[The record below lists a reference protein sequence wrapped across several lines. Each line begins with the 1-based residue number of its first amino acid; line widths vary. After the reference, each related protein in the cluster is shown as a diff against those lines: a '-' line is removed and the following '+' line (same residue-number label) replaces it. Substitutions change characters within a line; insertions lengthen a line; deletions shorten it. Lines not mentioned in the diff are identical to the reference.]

1 MRGHWHVWL
10 VYGVCLAV
18 VAGALGWMSRE
29 MLAMEHARHL
39 ADAVTQ
45 HNANARLALWRMEGR
60 AAPLVA
66 REHARPFVLPD
77 AFPPAAT
84 AHIEPSAFPIPGVP
98 DAPDETYVQHA
109 PDAREPSYINL
120 LFQIT
125 PDAKVS
131 IAYTGKGARDVEA
144 FQDRVL
150 SAKLPA
156 RLRQTPSATPLA
168 RDASPHPRDPFRHQ
182 AMQESHAPQP
192 SQVTDSLQTMEDPQA
207 LQVATA
213 LSTSPSPSPDQ
224 VQSRRRMQ
232 SPRELLHENTL
243 TQSQLNRD
251 EFAFRV
257 ESVTRQMQLRHS
269 PPPYHTQTDPASPAS
284 APHLPSRVPPSKTNI
299 HAPPVVREGIM
310 HPFWVDGELLL
321 ARHVWVDGVL
331 HIQGCWLD
339 TKALLRDL
347 EREART
353 LLPDARLHPSRDDCR
368 DTPPEHALAALP
380 LHLDAPPPTDVR
392 IPRWTPMRVL
402 LLSAWGA
409 MALAGLSV
417 AFVLRGTLELSE
429 RRAAFVSAVTHEL
442 RTPLTTFRMYAEML
456 AGDMVPEGKRGAY
469 LRTLCAESHRLGHLV
484 ENVLAYARLEKG
496 GGGRR
501 LEGRTLAALLDP
513 MMPRLAERGD
523 QAGMVVVPE
532 SGGTVAGTRV
542 RCDPGAV
549 EQILFNLVDN
559 ACKYAA
565 QAEDKRIH
573 IGAAQRGRFIHVHVR
588 DHGPGVAHHDRTRIF
603 RPFSKSAAEA
613 ASSAPGVGLGLSL
626 SRRLAR
632 AMGGDVLLLP
642 SDAGACFVLALP
654 LET

>member
-1 MRGHWHVWL
+1 MRGHWHAWA

-66 REHARPFVLPD
+66 REHARPFSPVTVSRRAPVVAHSPTTPGMLDMGDSRD
-77 AFPPAAT
+77 AGDM
-84 AHIEPSAFPIPGVP
+84 S
-98 DAPDETYVQHA
+98 YV
-109 PDAREPSYINL
+109 NV
-120 LFQIT
+120 LFQINPAGT
-125 PDAKVS
+125 VS
-131 IAYTGKGARDVEA
+131 VGYAARPAEETKTL
-144 FQDRVL
+144 QGRIL
-150 SAKLPA
+150 SAELPA
-156 RLRQTPSATPLA
+156 RLGRSPSATPPA
-168 RDASPHPRDPFRHQ
+168 GDAIPHHRDPFHHQ
-182 AMQESHAPQP
+182 DLQD
-192 SQVTDSLQTMEDPQA
+192 TDTLQAMEDPQA
-207 LQVATA
+207 LQIATA

-243 TQSQLNRD
+243 TQSHLNRQD
-251 EFAFRV
+251 FASRA
-257 ESVTRQMQLRHS
+257 ESVTRQMQLRHTPAQPQHTPETPAPHTS
-269 PPPYHTQTDPASPAS
+269 DPRVTIMDPSPKSDIHEPPP
-284 APHLPSRVPPSKTNI
+284 I
-299 HAPPVVREGIM
+299 MREGVM
-310 HPFWVDGELLL
+310 RPFWVDGELIL
-321 ARHVWVDGVL
+321 ARKVWVGNRV
-331 HIQGCWLD
+331 HIQGCLLD
-339 TKALLRDL
+339 TKTLLHDL

-353 LLPDARLHPSRDDCR
+353 LLPDARLHPSRDDGR

-380 LHLDAPPPTDVR
+380 LHLDAPPPTDVP

-496 GGGRR
+496 AGGRR

-532 SGGTVAGTRV
+532 SGEAVAVAGTRV
-542 RCDPGAV
+542 RCDPAAV

-573 IGAAQRGRFIHVHVR
+573 IEAVQRGRFIHVHVR

-603 RPFSKSAAEA
+603 RPFSKSATQA